1 MNKVLI
7 TTSSFGKLDSSP
19 LDLLLEFSEVI
30 SNPYGRKITTEE
42 FIELSKD
49 ADAVIAGV
57 EQITREAL
65 LARPN
70 IKVISRCGVGMDSI
84 DTQACNDLG
93 VKLYNTPYAPVES
106 VAELTVTVILSML
119 KNIIPMNN
127 DLKSGKWNKMTAYML
142 SGKKLGIIGL
152 GRIGYQVATLIEQ
165 FGTEVSYFDIEKKDC
180 KYNYMEKSEL
190 LKWADIISV
199 HTSMCNDGD
208 YIIGKSELDIM
219 NKSSYL
225 VNTSRGRY
233 IDEQALYDALV
244 AGKISGAALDVFS
257 EEPYLGKLCELDN
270 VIVTPHISSSA
281 KEGRVKMEMESVI
294 NVLDGLGIRYD

>member
-30 SNPYGRKITTEE
+30 SNPYGRKITTED

-84 DTQACNDLG
+84 DIQACYDLG

-106 VAELTVTVILSML
+106 VSELTVTVILSML

-180 KYNYMEKSEL
+180 KFNYMEKSEL

-257 EEPYLGKLCELDN
+257 EEPYFGKLCELDN